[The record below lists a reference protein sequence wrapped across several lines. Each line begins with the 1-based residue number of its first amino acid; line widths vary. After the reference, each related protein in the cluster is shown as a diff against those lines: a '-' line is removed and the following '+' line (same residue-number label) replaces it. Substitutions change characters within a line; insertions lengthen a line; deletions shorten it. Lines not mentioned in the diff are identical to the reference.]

1 MGLSSELGFDIM
13 ITSVHKFIE
22 IKAKAK

>member
-1 MGLSSELGFDIM
+1 MRLSSELGFDM

>member
-1 MGLSSELGFDIM
+1 MGLSSELGFDM